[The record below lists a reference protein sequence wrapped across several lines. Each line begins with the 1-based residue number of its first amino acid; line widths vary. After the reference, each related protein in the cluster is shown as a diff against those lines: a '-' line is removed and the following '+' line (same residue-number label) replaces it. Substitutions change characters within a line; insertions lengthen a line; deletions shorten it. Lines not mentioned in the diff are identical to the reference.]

1 MLSWAREGAA
11 EADVTPGLGVG
22 VTGLGGPSGTRLGL
36 PGCGGGHRD
45 ADDDEE
51 EEEVVVVADSPSL
64 GEAMCALREEWMR
77 ALAEDAILQ
86 TESGWAAGL

>member
-36 PGCGGGHRD
+36 PGCGGGHKE
-45 ADDDEE
+45 AEDEDE
-51 EEEVVVVADSPSL
+51 EEEVVVVADSPNF
-64 GEAMCALREEWMR
+64 GEAMRSLREGWMR
-77 ALAEDAILQ
+77 ALADDVDLQ
-86 TESGWAAGL
+86 RDS

>member
-1 MLSWAREGAA
+1 MLSWALEGAA

-36 PGCGGGHRD
+36 PGCGGGHKEAED
-45 ADDDEE
+45 EEE

-64 GEAMCALREEWMR
+64 GEAICALREEWMR
-77 ALAEDAILQ
+77 ALAEDRVLQ
-86 TESGWAAGL
+86 SEN